1 MKLSLS
7 VDEAT
12 KYGLGRDKVI
22 SNKDLCAIVRRLLQN
37 SLSGMASEK
46 LLVEAYPKMDGSYEI
61 FVYGECIMEKS
72 ERICTLHYYGF
83 EKAEHLAFAL
93 YVLLKEKTQTK
104 PVGGGTEDTYTVSAE
119 EVNFIE
125 DGNPSGNDTHL
136 PKEVYDLFFR
146 GDGKTE
152 NPEREH
158 LFHKLPPLTLYR
170 TEHREGS
177 SVCFPFVL
185 SVMEEEG
192 GGHIHL
198 SPLSEFGK
206 ELTGIGEELLLE
218 HTSRIDVSEL
228 FSAF

>member
-12 KYGLGRDKVI
+12 KCGLGRDKVV

-37 SLSGMASEK
+37 TLAGTAWEK

-104 PVGGGTEDTYTVSAE
+104 PVGEGTEDTCIASAE

-125 DGNPSGNDTHL
+125 DGHSSQTDSHL
-136 PKEVYDLFFR
+136 PKEVYDLFF
-146 GDGKTE
+146 GGEEKTE

-158 LFHKLPPLTLYR
+158 FFHKLPPLTLYR
-170 TEHREGS
+170 TEHREGIGT
-177 SVCFPFVL
+177 CFSFVL
-185 SVMEEEG
+185 SVMEEG
-192 GGHIHL
+192 GVGAIHL

-206 ELTGIGEELLLE
+206 ELSGISEELLLE
-218 HTSRIDVSEL
+218 HTSRIDVGEL